1 MEIAW
6 DSEGPK
12 AKVSYVGL
20 REASRLERP
29 IEKEKP
35 VTGPDRRAA
44 ALKAW
49 ATIRA
54 RRASG

>member
-20 REASRLERP
+20 REARRVTRP
-29 IEKEKP
+29 IEKEK
-35 VTGPDRRAA
+35 TLTNPDRRAA

-49 ATIRA
+49 VTMRA
-54 RRASG
+54 RRK